1 MTATEIDHQSVIVAP
16 MISRTV
22 TVLLG
27 TNTII
32 LVTNM
37 SIYSTLGDIFIFM
50 REKYGHIGDQ

>member
-1 MTATEIDHQSVIVAP
+1 MTATEIDHQRVIVAP

-37 SIYSTLGDIFIFM
+37 SIYSTLGDILIFM

>member
-37 SIYSTLGDIFIFM
+37 SMHSTLGDIFSFIN
-50 REKYGHIGDQ
+50 ENYGHIGDK